1 MLKKVF
7 ETKPHNKEFSSPLP
21 TIISTEFKIEC

>member
-7 ETKPHNKEFSSPLP
+7 E
-21 TIISTEFKIEC
+21 